1 MLHSVVYL
9 HYYTLRTPRISG
21 FHAGTLLLCL
31 KRFIS
36 RRGKLN
42 LFIND
47 NFKTFKSIEVK
58 NVFIKQTDKK
68 KTL

>member
-21 FHAGTLLLCL
+21 FHAGTLLCL

-36 RRGKLN
+36 RRGKPN
-42 LFIND
+42 LFISD
-47 NFKTFKSIEVK
+47 NFKTFKSKE
-58 NVFIKQTDKK
+58 DKRFC
-68 KTL
+68 